1 MTFEDFTDL
10 AVELTQIRWK
20 DILEKNKVM
29 MIKRPVAEWAQLLK
43 KLSSSVSELKTD
55 AITKQEVM

>member
-10 AVELTQIRWK
+10 AVELTQIRCK
-20 DILEKNKVM
+20 GVLDKNKVM

>member
-20 DILEKNKVM
+20 DVLEKNKVM

>member
-20 DILEKNKVM
+20 DVLEKNKKT

-43 KLSSSVSELKTD
+43 KLSSLVSELKTD

>member
-20 DILEKNKVM
+20 DVLDKNKVM